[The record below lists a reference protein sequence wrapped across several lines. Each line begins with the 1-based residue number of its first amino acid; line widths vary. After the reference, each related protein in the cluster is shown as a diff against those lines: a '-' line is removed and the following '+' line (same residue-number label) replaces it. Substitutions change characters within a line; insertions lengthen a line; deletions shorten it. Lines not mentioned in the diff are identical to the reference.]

1 MRHLGHR
8 GYTFLELLVVLAIVG
23 AAALLVLPQAGKG
36 LDAIRL
42 KTTTRQLA
50 SVFRYARILAI
61 SERTVSVVGL
71 DLSRDEY
78 WVGILPPGRTREE
91 VRTRYTL
98 PESVRLVAQPLGE
111 GASRKR
117 GVVRFVF
124 FPRGGAWGGQV
135 WIEGAKGRRYSIV
148 VDPLTGLV
156 RISDGSAR
164 S

>member
-23 AAALLVLPQAGKG
+23 AVALLVLPQAGKG
-36 LDAIRL
+36 LDALRL

-78 WVGILPPGRTREE
+78 WVGIVAPGWAREE
-91 VRTRYTL
+91 VQTRYAL
-98 PESVRLVAQPLGE
+98 PASVRLAAQPLGE
-111 GASRKR
+111 GTSRER

-135 WIEGAKGRRYSIV
+135 WIEGAKGRRYSIL

-156 RISDGSAR
+156 RISDGAAR